1 MKTTSKKA
9 LTLLLTLCFVF
20 TSICMLTLAAS
31 AVSPDDDNVIPVGN
45 INAYWIPLELADQGL
60 VVGNVAN
67 IYTTAGATL
76 KSLCGGDYL
85 SWWHLGVFV
94 WSPEDKAYKLTE
106 LVTAVNESTKEDKGA
121 MVVPENGF
129 IIATNGG
136 MNSFNSAHALLKAQE
151 IGVKAYLFGD
161 AAKSLNTFAPQSNLK
176 GKLYISL
183 GIDPNPDDDTSD
195 EESSEVSADESSQA
209 ETSSQ
214 ASTSSEA
221 ATSSQSVSNDTS
233 SSTTQTGDKGITTI
247 IIIAIITLAGIA
259 AIVVIKKRR

>member
-1 MKTTSKKA
+1 MKITSKKA
-9 LTLLLTLCFVF
+9 LALLISLCFVF
-20 TSICMLTLAAS
+20 TSICMLALSAS
-31 AVSPDDDNVIPVGN
+31 AVEPDDDNVIPVGN
-45 INAYWIPLELADQGL
+45 INAYWIPQELTDQGF

-94 WSPEDKAYKLTE
+94 WSPEDKAYVLTE
-106 LVTAVNESTKEDKGA
+106 LVTAVNETTKEDKGA

-136 MNSFNSAHALLKAQE
+136 MNAYNDAHALLKAQE

-161 AAKSLNTFAPQSNLK
+161 AAKSLETTPAQTNLK

-183 GIDPNPDDDTSD
+183 GIDPNPEDETSSEDASEDPSDTSSQID
-195 EESSEVSADESSQA
+195 TSSQSDTSSQIS
-209 ETSSQ
+209 TSSQ
-214 ASTSSEA
+214 AASS
-221 ATSSQSVSNDTS
+221 DTS
-233 SSTTQTGDKGITTI
+233 SGNVPTGDKGLYVV
-247 IIIAIITLAGIA
+247 IIIAVITFAGIA
-259 AIVVIKKRR
+259 AIVVKKRR